1 MRRLNVHKNQGFTL
15 LEILVA
21 LAIMGILAALTG
33 PNLSAWLN
41 SNKVKEATD
50 VIQLALED
58 AQRQAI
64 RRERICTI
72 NFTNPTGTN
81 PTVYS
86 QITASEAGC
95 LVATND
101 RASPLI
107 PPERLPNNANE
118 RTLNL
123 PEEIFMVVNNFPT
136 LGSSP
141 GIRFSF
147 RGHVPDLTFV
157 PPQNQAIIVLYPAAN
172 ATADPYPNQEKKCI
186 VIASLLGIVKQGT
199 YTGNSLTNL
208 DASNCQIRLDGTN

>member
-21 LAIMGILAALTG
+21 LAITGILAALTG
-33 PNLSAWLN
+33 PNLLAWLN
-41 SNKVKEATD
+41 SNKVQEATD
-50 VIQLALED
+50 SIQLALENT
-58 AQRQAI
+58 QGQAM
-64 RRERICTI
+64 RRGRSCTI

-86 QITASEAGC
+86 QITASEEDC
-95 LVATND
+95 LKEG
-101 RASPLI
+101 SLI
-107 PPERLPNNANE
+107 LPEEMLMEEGRLS
-118 RTLNL
+118 L

-172 ATADPYPNQEKKCI
+172 ATADPYPNQEKKCL
-186 VIASLLGIVKQGT
+186 VIASLLGIIKQGT
-199 YTGNSLTNL
+199 YTGTSLTNL
-208 DASNCQIRLDGTN
+208 DASKCEISLDGTQP

>member
-21 LAIMGILAALTG
+21 LAITGILAALTG
-33 PNLSAWLN
+33 PNLLAWLN
-41 SNKVKEATD
+41 RNEVQQATD
-50 VIQLALED
+50 AIQLALED

-64 RRERICTI
+64 RRGKSCTI
-72 NFTNPTGTN
+72 NFTNPTGTG

-86 QITASEAGC
+86 QITATEAGC

-123 PEEIFMVVNNFPT
+123 PEEIFMVVRNFPT
-136 LGSSP
+136 LGGTP
-141 GIRFSF
+141 EVQFSF
-147 RGHVPDLTFV
+147 RGHVPRLTFD

-186 VIASLLGIVKQGT
+186 VIASMLGIIKQGT

>member
-21 LAIMGILAALTG
+21 LAIAGILAALTG
-33 PNLSAWLN
+33 PNLLAWLN
-41 SNKVKEATD
+41 SNRVQQATD
-50 VIQLALED
+50 AIQLALED

-64 RRERICTI
+64 RRGKSCTI
-72 NFTNPTGTN
+72 KFTNGTGNN

-95 LVATND
+95 LVATNTN
-101 RASPLI
+101 ASS
-107 PPERLPNNANE
+107 
-118 RTLNL
+118 LNL
-123 PEEIFMVVNNFPT
+123 PQEVFMVVDNFPT

-141 GIRFSF
+141 GVQFSF
-147 RGHVPDLTFV
+147 RGHVPGLTFV
-157 PPQNQAIIVLYPAAN
+157 PRANQAIIVLYPAAN

-199 YTGNSLTNL
+199 YTGTSLTNL
-208 DASNCQIRLDGTN
+208 DARQCEIRLDGTEP